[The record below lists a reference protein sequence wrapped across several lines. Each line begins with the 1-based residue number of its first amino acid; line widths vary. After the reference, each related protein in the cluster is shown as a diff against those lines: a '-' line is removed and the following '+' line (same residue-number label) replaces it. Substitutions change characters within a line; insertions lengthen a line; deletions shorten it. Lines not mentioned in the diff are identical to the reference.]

1 MNGTDYF
8 DDDVDDALDTIMLG
22 RLAGGDAPEMDIDA
36 YRQLVRA
43 VTPPTNGQI
52 EAFADYVA
60 AAHSWYKHLPM
71 QPPGVDFHFYID
83 PNAGMDHLVH
93 ASGEVTV
100 RARTPDTE
108 SFHYSWMTTADY
120 RDRFGCLAFAC
131 GMGSTVF
138 SDEKLFDE
146 TVLVDNNCHHPVL
159 QLACDTAMTLP
170 KDVLDA
176 GTCSLTALV
185 HPRST
190 ADFLVM
196 RLAMKK
202 WKQPKQLEPGDDLS
216 VMLQKHCYNSQD
228 DVRTTD
234 EDTNRVSTDPVFIAL
249 IEHEKARLR
258 RSMIEAMQRMRSVA
272 FADSQPSDHGDLK

>member
-1 MNGTDYF
+1 MNETDYF
-8 DDDVDDALDTIMLG
+8 DGDADDALDAIMLA

-36 YRQLVRA
+36 YRLLVSDVA
-43 VTPPTNGQI
+43 PPTDSQI

-71 QPPGVDFHFYID
+71 QPPGVDFYFYID

-100 RARTPDTE
+100 RTRTRDNEP
-108 SFHYSWMTTADY
+108 FHYSWTTTADY

-138 SDEKLFDE
+138 SDEQLFDE
-146 TVLVDNNCHHPVL
+146 TVLIDNNCLNSVL
-159 QLACDTAMTLP
+159 QLACDTAMTPP
-170 KDVLDA
+170 KDILEA
-176 GTCSLTALV
+176 GACSLTALV

-196 RLAMKK
+196 QLAMKK
-202 WKQPKQLEPGDDLS
+202 WKLPKQLEPDDDLS
-216 VMLQKHCYNSQD
+216 VLLQKHCYNSQD

-234 EDTNRVSTDPVFIAL
+234 TDTNRVSTDPVFIAL

-272 FADSQPSDHGDLK
+272 FADSQLSDYGDPE